1 MAKPLSRLRKQFAAQ
16 GWRLLFSFD
25 TTVSPGSIVEL
36 KRARDLNNLSSIFKY
51 PAAKDVAV
59 LGPADVGLLDFTRAH
74 QLTLD
79 AAATLLGGAGLKP
92 KMRNIKTATLSLDRP
107 MKWYIED
114 KIELF
119 STLAGD
125 PDWPASAY
133 AERLAMKKHYL
144 VTEVVKT
151 TLRYTFHGLGDAALT
166 ADATGLRSLRSV
178 KLHSAYEWDNQYE
191 LTAKA
196 PLVIAYE
203 AVQWR
208 PRKGIFRTLKAR

>member
-1 MAKPLSRLRKQFAAQ
+1 MAKPLGRLRKQFAAQ

-25 TTVSPGSIVEL
+25 TTVGPGSIVEI

-51 PAAKDVAV
+51 PAARDVAV

-74 QLTLD
+74 ELSLD
-79 AAATLLGGAGLKP
+79 AAVELLGGTGLKP
-92 KMRNIKTATLSLDRP
+92 KLRRVKTATFSLDRP

-119 STLAGD
+119 STLTRD
-125 PDWPASAY
+125 PDWPASPY
-133 AERLAMKKHYL
+133 ARRLAMKKHYL

-151 TLRYTFHGLGDAALT
+151 KLRYTFHGEGDAALT
-166 ADATGLRSLRSV
+166 AEAAGLERLASV
-178 KLHSAYEWDNQYE
+178 KLDDSYEWDNEYE

-208 PRKGIFRTLKAR
+208 PRKGVFRTLKAR